1 MTKEIAKKQLI
12 VGYIFALIGVIIGA
26 NIEAHEDSILS
37 MLLLGYISWAGY
49 WGWQISSKSI
59 NEFFS
64 TMIVIDSNLYRL
76 FYEFLVKKV
85 LVYCIILSI
94 SLIIGTCGGAFFRQI
109 QLSKIAYFLYILILL
124 TKLNYNGFI

>member
-1 MTKEIAKKQLI
+1 MTKGIASKQLFI
-12 VGYIFALIGVIIGA
+12 GYIFALIGFVIGA
-26 NIEAHEDSILS
+26 NIEIHENYILSILL
-37 MLLLGYISWAGY
+37 MGYIIWAGY

-94 SLIIGTCGGAFFRQI
+94 SLIIGVCGGAIYKQI
-109 QLSKIAYFLYILILL
+109 QLARIAYF
-124 TKLNYNGFI
+124 